1 MCGRQLH
8 LAKCFMIYFVP
19 IFATEEGP
27 FGAETFCQV
36 KLSTMCLMLK
46 SQQIPKLEVV
56 VSRVQSRH
64 DGASYHSLLN
74 VEFLTNQS
82 TLREC
87 VRIERE
93 SLSISLEGLLQ
104 VYMLSLSSSSP
115 PFLPPPLPLFLLP
128 SLSSS
133 SPLSLPPPLPLFLL
147 PSLSSSSFLSS
158 TPSPSPPPPSLPLT
172 ERLFDAKKQ
181 KLLLAFTGEQR
192 ELAQTPV
199 DGAEEP
205 RVELVAPPPSVAVVR
220 YSSGDKCCVRVE
232 EVSQSPIG
240 ACVCCLCM
248 CVPSLQSWGAVNV
261 LNAMVLSVPEDS
273 DMVRG
278 EG

>member
-1 MCGRQLH
+1 
-8 LAKCFMIYFVP
+8 MIYFVP

-87 VRIERE
+87 VRIERK

-115 PFLPPPLPLFLLP
+115 P
-128 SLSSS
+128 
-133 SPLSLPPPLPLFLL
+133 SLPPPLPLFLL